1 MVKSKE
7 FQHGDS
13 AEPVRYGTTRPV
25 VHGTQGIV
33 SSGHYLTSM
42 AAMRMLLSGGNAF
55 DAATAAGFTAAVVEP
70 RASYSLAAEAV
81 FMMYHAPTG
90 RTRVLS
96 GQGVAPAKA
105 TVRHF
110 KERGL
115 DKIPTGPGPNAEL
128 SFTVPG
134 VVDALITM
142 LEAYGTKTLGE
153 AIAPAI
159 EYADHGFPMYQYMRR
174 LLDST
179 PAMEQFRR
187 YPPGGTDIFY
197 PGGSIPEVGHLLVQ
211 KGLAATLKR
220 MAQAEGDAAGHR
232 VNGLRAARDVFY
244 RGDIARTIVQ
254 CSERVGGL
262 LAADDLSGYS
272 ASFEDPLRTT
282 YMGYEVCAQSTWTQ
296 GAVLLQALNI
306 LEPTDLR
313 AMGHNSPQ
321 YIHTVA
327 EAIKLALADREAY
340 YGDPDFATVPLDG
353 LVSKKYAASRARLIE
368 PDKAFPELPE
378 AGDPWRYSNG
388 APQLV
393 TGVAAVGAAQAADGS
408 GHQANDGT
416 THFAVIDRDGNMV
429 CVTPSGGTF
438 EKSVFFSELGCT
450 LSTRS
455 EMFFLDEDHPNGLQP
470 GKRPRTTLVNYM
482 VCKGGEPVMT
492 LGCPGGDN
500 QAQANLQ
507 LLLNVLVFGMDPQ
520 QAVEAPRFSSQSV
533 TNSFYPRMYLPGQLN
548 VEAGISEEVRSKL
561 ARLGHKVVE
570 AEKCGLGAVV
580 TQRDPETGV
589 MSAGADPRRPTS
601 AIAW

>member
-1 MVKSKE
+1 MVKSKD
-7 FQHGDS
+7 GDS
-13 AEPVRYGTTRPV
+13 ADPDRYRRTRPV

-33 SSGHYLTSM
+33 SSGNPLTSM
-42 AAMRMLLSGGNAF
+42 AAIRMLLSGGNAF

-81 FMMYHAPTG
+81 FLIYHAASG

-96 GQGVAPAKA
+96 GQGVAPGKA
-105 TVRHF
+105 TVQHF

-115 DKIPTGPGPNAEL
+115 DKIPTGPGQNAEL

-134 VVDALITM
+134 AVDALITL
-142 LEAYGTKTLGE
+142 LETYGTKTLGE

-159 EYADHGFPMYQYMRR
+159 QYADRGFPMYQYMRR

-197 PGGSIPEVGHLLVQ
+197 PGGNLPEVGQLLVQ
-211 KGLAATLKR
+211 KGLAATLKKI
-220 MAQAEGDAAGHR
+220 AQAEGDAAGHR
-232 VNGLRAARDVFY
+232 ANGLRAARDEFY
-244 RGDIARTIVQ
+244 RGDIARTIVR

-262 LAADDLSGYS
+262 LAADDLSGYR
-272 ASFEDPLRTT
+272 ARFEEPLRTT

-296 GAVLLQALNI
+296 GAVLLQALNT
-306 LEPTDLR
+306 LAHTDLR

-327 EAIKLALADREAY
+327 EVIKLALADREVY
-340 YGDPDFATVPLDG
+340 YGDPDFATLPLDG
-353 LVSKKYAASRARLIE
+353 LVSKEYASSRARLIE
-368 PDKAFPELPE
+368 PEKACPELPE

-388 APQLV
+388 APPTV
-393 TGVAAVGAAQAADGS
+393 TGVAAVGAAQTDGN
-408 GHQANDGT
+408 GQQANDGT

-438 EKSVFFSELGCT
+438 EKSVFFPELGCT

-455 EMFFLDEDHPNGLQP
+455 EMFFLDEDHPNGLRP

-482 VCKGGEPVMT
+482 VCKDGQPVMT

-507 LLLNVLVFGMDPQ
+507 LLLNVLIFGMDPQ

-533 TNSFYPRMYLPGQLN
+533 TNSFYPRVYLPGQLN
-548 VEAGISEEVRSKL
+548 VEPGISEEVRSKL
-561 ARLGHKVVE
+561 AGFGHKVVE
-570 AEKCGLGAVV
+570 AESCGLGAVV

-589 MSAGADPRRPTS
+589 ISAGADPRRPTY
-601 AIAW
+601 AIGW